1 MLVAEI
7 NKELIGKKVS
17 FNFTGLRS
25 IGVIT
30 ELIENEY
37 SKGVVVKFDSPIQ
50 WGDYSYTKNEFTARK
65 HDNFGSLSNVFI
77 IPNEG
82 DLVIFEY
89 SPEYRKVET
98 VIGHFCDIFGDLLID
113 LSFNKTTNVLNTGKE
128 TFNLQKIQSLRLASK
143 EEKEVFDNEVAE
155 YINC

>member
-1 MLVAEI
+1 MLVAEV

-50 WGDYSYTKNEFTARK
+50 WGDCSYTKNEFTARK